1 MLGISVILYL
11 FVTILIGAIASRF
24 VSDSKDYVLAGR
36 RLPLF
41 LASSALFATWF
52 GSETLLGASS
62 RFVDEGLLGVVEDP
76 FGAALC
82 LFLVGLFFAKP
93 LYRMNILTF
102 GDFYRNRFGRRA
114 EIVSSLFMIPSYFGW
129 IAAQF
134 VALGIILHSLTDL
147 PVSTGIL
154 LGAGV
159 VVVYTTIGGM
169 WAISLTDFL
178 QTILIVLGLAYL
190 VWDLSGKAG
199 GLGTVL
205 AGTKPGFFRFVPEL
219 EIKSVLVYIA
229 AWMTIGLGSI
239 PQQDIFQRVMASK
252 SEKVAV
258 YSSLLGAFF
267 YLSVAML
274 PLLAV
279 LCARSVYPEIAAADA
294 QMILPKTV
302 LAHTG
307 LFTQVLFFGA
317 LLSAVM
323 STASGAIL
331 APASVLGE
339 NVVRPFLKNPD
350 EKTLLRILRISV
362 VVITLVSLSMAV
374 TKSNIYELVSQA
386 SALSLVSLF
395 VPLVAGLFRK
405 RTTSTGA
412 VASMIVGFIVWLF
425 WNILD
430 FETPASI
437 PGLAASWIAL
447 FYGDTLERR
456 GYGFPPETSAET
468 EAAAPSAET
477 NSV

>member
-11 FVTILIGAIASRF
+11 LTTILIGAVASRF
-24 VSDSKDYVLAGR
+24 VGDSKDYILAGR

-62 RFVDEGLLGVVEDP
+62 RFVEDGVLGVIEDP

-82 LFLVGLFFAKP
+82 LFLVGLFFARP

-114 EIVSSLFMIPSYFGW
+114 EILSSVFMIPSYFGW

-134 VALGIILHSLTDL
+134 VALGIIFHSLADL
-147 PVSTGIL
+147 PVSTGIFA
-154 LGAGV
+154 GAGV
-159 VVVYTTIGGM
+159 VLIYTVIGGM

-190 VWDLSGKAG
+190 VWDLGSKAG
-199 GLGTVL
+199 GLSAVL
-205 AGTKPGFFRFVPEL
+205 SSVKPGFFRFFPEMNS
-219 EIKSVLVYIA
+219 KSILTYVA

-258 YSSLLGAFF
+258 YSSLLSSFF
-267 YLSVAML
+267 YLSVALL

-279 LCARSVYPEIAAADA
+279 LCARKIYPEIAREDA

-307 LFTQVLFFGA
+307 LFTQILFFGA

-331 APASVLGE
+331 ASASVLGE
-339 NVVRPFLKNPD
+339 NVVRPFVKNPN
-350 EKTLLRILRISV
+350 EKTLLVILRISV
-362 VVITLVSLSMAV
+362 VAITLVSLSMAN

-405 RTTSTGA
+405 NSTSTGA
-412 VASMIVGFIVWLF
+412 VFSMVTGFGAWLF
-425 WNILD
+425 CNILSL
-430 FETPASI
+430 EVPASI
-437 PGLAASWIAL
+437 PGLISSWLGLL
-447 FYGDTLERR
+447 FGDFLEKH
-456 GYGFPPETSAET
+456 GFGFKERT
-468 EAAAPSAET
+468 
-477 NSV
+477 

>member
-11 FVTILIGAIASRF
+11 LTTILIGAVASRF

-62 RFVDEGLLGVVEDP
+62 RFVEDGVLGVIEDP

-82 LFLVGLFFAKP
+82 LFLVGLFFARP

-102 GDFYRNRFGRRA
+102 GDFYKNRFGRRA
-114 EIVSSLFMIPSYFGW
+114 EIVSSIFMIPSYFGW

-147 PVSTGIL
+147 PVSTGIFI
-154 LGAGV
+154 GAGV
-159 VVVYTTIGGM
+159 VLIYTVIGGM

-190 VWDLSGKAG
+190 VWDLSSQAG
-199 GLGTVL
+199 GLNVVL
-205 AGTKPGFFRFVPEL
+205 ASTKPGFFRFIPEA
-219 EIKSVLVYIA
+219 EPKSILVYIA

-267 YLSVAML
+267 YLSVALL

-279 LCARSVYPEIAAADA
+279 LCARKVYPQIAGEDA

-307 LFTQVLFFGA
+307 LFTQILFFGA

-339 NVVRPFLKNPD
+339 NVVRPFLKDPN
-350 EKTLLRILRISV
+350 ENTLLRILRISV
-362 VVITLVSLSMAV
+362 VTITLVSLAMAV

-395 VPLVAGLFRK
+395 VPLVAGLFWK
-405 RTTSTGA
+405 RSTSTGA
-412 VASMIVGFIVWLF
+412 VLSMIVGFIVWLF
-425 WNILD
+425 WNIMN

-437 PGLAASWIAL
+437 PGLTASWIAL
-447 FYGDTLERR
+447 VIGDVLERR
-456 GYGFPPETSAET
+456 GYGFKNKEDL
-468 EAAAPSAET
+468 
-477 NSV
+477 SVERNL